1 VSESITFV
9 VPGQAAGA
17 SPAAIG
23 LRGAVRAS
31 AQVGARRGAG
41 DQVRLVARPGEDL
54 VVLSIVNGPTL
65 VLNPLDAR
73 DLMRAQAAPGTRAA
87 AADADVVAVP
97 AQLGW
102 PGLEHAPASGATRGW
117 LGQVLLGA
125 VDVIKGLVVDK
136 AVDIATAAVTRKLD
150 GRVDAGVYALAPDS
164 LEPLK
169 GSGRKLDKVPAAAGG
184 GPLLV
189 LVHGTFVD
197 TVSTFGKLWLQH
209 PQAVASL
216 FGHYG
221 GRVYALDHPTLS
233 QSPIANA
240 LTLVRALPK
249 GATLHLLTHS
259 RGGLVAEIL
268 ARACA
273 GTPIDD
279 ELAYF
284 ADAKY
289 AAQREE
295 VRALLAEVQAKSL
308 RVERVLRVAC
318 PARGTLLA
326 SKRLDAYL
334 SVLKWGLELAA
345 LPVVPELVDFLCE
358 VAQRR
363 TDPAEL
369 PGLEAMTPDSP
380 IVAWLNGGGEP
391 VPGQLRVLAG
401 DIEGDSVISWV
412 KTLLADAFYWTDND
426 LVVQTRSMY
435 GGLQRQQ
442 AGASFVLDRGAKV
455 SHFNYF
461 ANARSVQAVLSG
473 LTEAQPADFRL
484 IGPLSWAGQD
494 SSGTRG
500 AAAIARSRG
509 PDSAGRP
516 AEARPAVVVLPGI
529 LGSNLALDGKR
540 IWLGWR
546 LVGGLKRLEWKPETA
561 ERIKPEGAIGLS
573 YDDLIEHLAA
583 THEVIEFSY
592 DWRRPIEDE
601 ARRLGQVVEAA
612 LAKRDATGQP
622 VRLVAHS
629 MGGLVARTM
638 ALECPDI
645 WQRMMA
651 RQGARLLMLG
661 TPNGGSWA
669 PMQVLSGDDTFGN
682 TLVAFGGLFDDG
694 GTRKVMAAMPGFI
707 QLQAGLTD
715 PALGLDK
722 EATWQALAD
731 EDLRRLRE
739 RSAWHG
745 DGRQLGAYR
754 WSAPPQAVLDRAVAL
769 RRRLDAQA
777 AALGADAQKMLLVV
791 GIDKFTPAGF
801 RIGDDGLEYLDAS
814 DGDGRVPLQ
823 SALLPGVRTWRCEA
837 VHGKLPDVEGAFA
850 AYVELLDSGD
860 TQRLPPLPAQ
870 ALRGGAA
877 APPAA
882 LVPSRPSRGR
892 LNGQPPSLA
901 GELFG
906 AAGGGAPA
914 AAPAG
919 LRIVVHNGNLK
930 FVNEPLL
937 VGHYASAR
945 LSGSEAVVDRLIGG
959 AMRESLRAGLYP
971 TQIGAHQVFSNQR
984 VDPEQPLSMPRPGAV
999 VVLGLGDEGRLRS
1012 SDLSHSVRQ
1021 ATLAYAQRM
1030 AEQRSGGSTG
1040 FELATTLI
1048 GSGGVGVNVGSA
1060 AQAIAQGV
1068 AEANERLRANGWP
1081 EVKLLKIAEI
1091 YLDRAVEAQRA
1102 LVALAQTRPTL
1113 FSIGATIESGIGP
1126 LRRTLESGYRG
1137 ADYDFITAL
1146 ERADDGGQPLI
1157 EYTLDT
1163 RRARSEVRGQST
1175 QARLVDELVRVGA
1188 DAANADT
1195 QIGRSLFQLLVPV
1208 EIEPFLAGAS
1218 ALVLQL
1224 DPATA
1229 RFPWELLDRDAAD
1242 RAGEQVP
1249 WAVRTRLLR
1258 KLRTQEFRSQPVGAG
1273 REDAVLVVGEPQCDK
1288 TRFSELPAAR
1298 DEALEVAKVL
1308 GTQALIDADALQVV
1322 NALLAKPLRIVHIAG
1337 HGELRRDG
1345 KGNVTGGVVLSNDT
1359 LLGSS
1364 EVRAMRTVPELV
1376 FINCCFIGSIGGRP
1390 GADRP
1395 RFASSVAEQL
1405 IREGVRCVV
1414 AAGWAV
1420 EDVPAKR
1427 FASAFYQRL
1436 LAGDRFIDAVGAARR
1451 AAWEARKA
1459 GNTWAAYQCYGDPDW
1474 RFVPP
1479 DDDDDDAGS
1488 GAPELWTPSGLAL
1501 LLETEALAARH
1512 GDDRSDTR
1520 RYQAARRRRLQLLRA
1535 LQARYETAWG
1545 GIGAVAEA
1553 FGLAYAESGDSDA
1566 AIDWYG
1572 RAMRAGDGSASLKA
1586 AEQWANHV
1594 ARRGAQRG
1602 DAAQGRREIHQAI
1615 GHLEQ
1620 LVALHPTVERESL
1633 LGSAWKRLVLA
1644 SSGAAAEQALQKMAT
1659 HYGRA
1664 EALALAQGAP
1674 NLFYPA
1680 MSAIAGELRLA
1691 AMGGRA
1697 GAAIDA
1703 ARFAAARQSLQAAA
1717 TTAPDFWSVV
1727 GGVELQWMEAVA
1739 AGALAKAQAAVSAGF
1754 DDLAQR
1760 VPAPH
1765 LWRSVRDQALFVLEP
1780 YAKAAGGAEDKA
1792 ARALLKQLDTLAR

>member
-1 VSESITFV
+1 MSESITFV

-561 ERIKPEGAIGLS
+561 DRVKPDGAIGLS

-754 WSAPPQAVLDRAVAL
+754 WSAPPQAVLDRAVTL

-914 AAPAG
+914 AAP
-919 LRIVVHNGNLK
+919 
-930 FVNEPLL
+930 P
-937 VGHYASAR
+937 
-945 LSGSEAVVDRLIGG
+945 
-959 AMRESLRAGLYP
+959 
-971 TQIGAHQVFSNQR
+971 
-984 VDPEQPLSMPRPGAV
+984 
-999 VVLGLGDEGRLRS
+999 LGDYLAHGPCKHGRR
-1012 SDLSHSVRQ
+1012 
-1021 ATLAYAQRM
+1021 
-1030 AEQRSGGSTG
+1030 
-1040 FELATTLI
+1040 
-1048 GSGGVGVNVGSA
+1048 SA
-1060 AQAIAQGV
+1060 A
-1068 AEANERLRANGWP
+1068 
-1081 EVKLLKIAEI
+1081 
-1091 YLDRAVEAQRA
+1091 
-1102 LVALAQTRPTL
+1102 
-1113 FSIGATIESGIGP
+1113 
-1126 LRRTLESGYRG
+1126 
-1137 ADYDFITAL
+1137 
-1146 ERADDGGQPLI
+1146 
-1157 EYTLDT
+1157 
-1163 RRARSEVRGQST
+1163 
-1175 QARLVDELVRVGA
+1175 
-1188 DAANADT
+1188 
-1195 QIGRSLFQLLVPV
+1195 
-1208 EIEPFLAGAS
+1208 
-1218 ALVLQL
+1218 
-1224 DPATA
+1224 
-1229 RFPWELLDRDAAD
+1229 
-1242 RAGEQVP
+1242 
-1249 WAVRTRLLR
+1249 
-1258 KLRTQEFRSQPVGAG
+1258 
-1273 REDAVLVVGEPQCDK
+1273 
-1288 TRFSELPAAR
+1288 
-1298 DEALEVAKVL
+1298 
-1308 GTQALIDADALQVV
+1308 
-1322 NALLAKPLRIVHIAG
+1322 
-1337 HGELRRDG
+1337 
-1345 KGNVTGGVVLSNDT
+1345 
-1359 LLGSS
+1359 
-1364 EVRAMRTVPELV
+1364 
-1376 FINCCFIGSIGGRP
+1376 
-1390 GADRP
+1390 
-1395 RFASSVAEQL
+1395 
-1405 IREGVRCVV
+1405 
-1414 AAGWAV
+1414 
-1420 EDVPAKR
+1420 
-1427 FASAFYQRL
+1427 
-1436 LAGDRFIDAVGAARR
+1436 
-1451 AAWEARKA
+1451 
-1459 GNTWAAYQCYGDPDW
+1459 
-1474 RFVPP
+1474 
-1479 DDDDDDAGS
+1479 
-1488 GAPELWTPSGLAL
+1488 
-1501 LLETEALAARH
+1501 
-1512 GDDRSDTR
+1512 
-1520 RYQAARRRRLQLLRA
+1520 
-1535 LQARYETAWG
+1535 
-1545 GIGAVAEA
+1545 
-1553 FGLAYAESGDSDA
+1553 
-1566 AIDWYG
+1566 
-1572 RAMRAGDGSASLKA
+1572 
-1586 AEQWANHV
+1586 
-1594 ARRGAQRG
+1594 
-1602 DAAQGRREIHQAI
+1602 
-1615 GHLEQ
+1615 
-1620 LVALHPTVERESL
+1620 
-1633 LGSAWKRLVLA
+1633 
-1644 SSGAAAEQALQKMAT
+1644 
-1659 HYGRA
+1659 
-1664 EALALAQGAP
+1664 
-1674 NLFYPA
+1674 
-1680 MSAIAGELRLA
+1680 
-1691 AMGGRA
+1691 
-1697 GAAIDA
+1697 
-1703 ARFAAARQSLQAAA
+1703 
-1717 TTAPDFWSVV
+1717 
-1727 GGVELQWMEAVA
+1727 
-1739 AGALAKAQAAVSAGF
+1739 
-1754 DDLAQR
+1754 
-1760 VPAPH
+1760 
-1765 LWRSVRDQALFVLEP
+1765 
-1780 YAKAAGGAEDKA
+1780 
-1792 ARALLKQLDTLAR
+1792 